1 MFPAPPPDLR
11 DLHLVGVT
19 GTNGKTTTAALAAAL
34 LGARGSDEPA
44 RPVARVTTVGAFLD
58 AERLDLPLDYAG
70 MVEALRRG
78 RAAGGRHGVL
88 EVTSEALARGFA
100 RAWPIT
106 SAIFTNLTH
115 DHLDAHGSPEHYFAS
130 KAQLFHFLPPDGLA
144 ILNGCDPAAD
154 LLRQV
159 VPEGVSVIT
168 YGAPSR
174 GAAALPLDVCAEQL
188 DVDWAGTTA
197 HCSVRPEA
205 RGSAFPAAFELRLRA
220 LGDIYAENA
229 LAALCCAVGLGVP
242 LERALST
249 LACLEPPPGR
259 FEVVSRD
266 PNVVVDYAHTPDALR
281 RTIAVARTLC
291 RGRVHLVFGAGGQR
305 DRDKRPLMGA
315 VAAAADVVHL
325 TSDNPRGEDP
335 AHIAD
340 EISRGFPP
348 GVAVRRELDRSE
360 AIAGALRECASEDL
374 VLIAGKGH
382 ETTQVLADR
391 TLHFSDQETVR
402 ALLAR

>member
-1 MFPAPPPDLR
+1 MFPAPPPELR
-11 DLHLVGVT
+11 ELHLVGVT
-19 GTNGKTTTAALAAAL
+19 GTNGKTTTAALVAAV
-34 LGARGSDEPA
+34 LGERGAGE
-44 RPVARVTTVGAFLD
+44 PVARVTTVGAFLD

-88 EVTSEALARGFA
+88 EVTSESLARGFA
-100 RAWPIT
+100 RTWPIT

-144 ILNGCDPAAD
+144 VLNGCDAAAD

-159 VPEGVSVIT
+159 VPASVAVIT
-168 YGAPSR
+168 YGVPSR
-174 GAAALPLDVCAEQL
+174 GAAALPLDVCAEDLQL
-188 DVDWAGTTA
+188 DWAGTTVQ
-197 HCSVRPEA
+197 CSVRPEA
-205 RGSAFPAAFELRLRA
+205 RGDVLPARFELRVRA
-220 LGDIYAENA
+220 LGDIYVENA
-229 LAALCCAVGLGVP
+229 LAAICCAVRRGVP
-242 LERALST
+242 LERALGT
-249 LACLEPPPGR
+249 LARLEPPPGR

-281 RTIAVARTLC
+281 RTLAVARALC

-335 AHIAD
+335 ARIAD
-340 EISRGFPP
+340 DISRGFPP
-348 GVAVRRELDRSE
+348 GLTVRRELDRHQ
-360 AIAGALRECASEDL
+360 AIARALRECGPEDL
-374 VLIAGKGH
+374 LLIAGKGH